1 MADFCN
7 KCSIKIAGG
16 TGNSEIDVLKIS
28 ESLAPDTYMPV
39 LCEGC
44 GMRAVGKT
52 ETGETLIAFKVNEI
66 ETGDEVHWISYAEW
80 AKA

>member
-7 KCSIKIAGG
+7 KCSIEISGD

-66 ETGDEVHWISYAEW
+66 DTGDEVNWISYAEW

>member
-7 KCSIKIAGG
+7 KCSIEISGD

-52 ETGETLIAFKVNEI
+52 DTGETLIAFKVNEI
-66 ETGDEVHWISYAEW
+66 ETGDEVNWISYAEW

>member
-7 KCSIKIAGG
+7 KCSIEISGD
-16 TGNSEIDVLKIS
+16 TGNSEINILKIS

-44 GMRAVGKT
+44 SMRAVGKT

>member
-7 KCSIKIAGG
+7 KCSIEISGD

-44 GMRAVGKT
+44 RMRAVGKT

>member
-7 KCSIKIAGG
+7 KCSIEISGD

-66 ETGDEVHWISYAEW
+66 ETGDEVNWISYAQW